1 MQLVPNLLDL
11 DFFFFF
17 SQKAFNILTEKADL
31 AQGPSLGLRGYLLN

>member
-17 SQKAFNILTEKADL
+17 FPQKAFNILTEKADL
-31 AQGPSLGLRGYLLN
+31 AQGPSPVSGDIC